1 MIRRVLQKTIE
12 DNLEKQKVTVLTG
25 ARRVGKTEL
34 LKAIKEK
41 HQGQSLWLNGEDAD
55 ALSLLAEQSV
65 ANYRRLLNGV
75 RLLII
80 DEAHFVPDI
89 MRKAKLM
96 IDEIRPLHIILTSS
110 SAFTLTQSSGAL
122 VGRSMSYT
130 LFPLAQMEFNHH
142 ENALETKQNLPDR
155 LIYGSYP
162 ELLHLETNR
171 EKEFYL
177 KELVNTYML
186 KDILVFEN
194 IRNAQKLRDLLE
206 LLARQIG
213 QEVSLDELGRQL
225 ALSKNTVERY
235 LELIEKVF
243 IIYRRRGFS
252 RNLRKEIAKSKRWY
266 FFDNGI
272 RNAIL
277 NDFRG
282 MAQREDKGMLWE
294 NYIASE
300 RIKRFAYR
308 QEAYEGFFWRTYD
321 QQEIDI
327 VEVHAS
333 DNIIAL
339 ECKWA
344 LTKSK
349 VPVAFAKGY
358 PNADYYTIT
367 STNYLDFVS

>member
-213 QEVSLDELGRQL
+213 HEVSLDELGRQL

-308 QEAYEGFFWRTYD
+308 QEA
-321 QQEIDI
+321 
-327 VEVHAS
+327 V
-333 DNIIAL
+333 
-339 ECKWA
+339 
-344 LTKSK
+344 
-349 VPVAFAKGY
+349 
-358 PNADYYTIT
+358 
-367 STNYLDFVS
+367 

>member
-1 MIRRVLQKTIE
+1 
-12 DNLEKQKVTVLTG
+12 
-25 ARRVGKTEL
+25 
-34 LKAIKEK
+34 
-41 HQGQSLWLNGEDAD
+41 
-55 ALSLLAEQSV
+55 
-65 ANYRRLLNGV
+65 
-75 RLLII
+75 
-80 DEAHFVPDI
+80 
-89 MRKAKLM
+89 
-96 IDEIRPLHIILTSS
+96 
-110 SAFTLTQSSGAL
+110 
-122 VGRSMSYT
+122 
-130 LFPLAQMEFNHH
+130 
-142 ENALETKQNLPDR
+142 
-155 LIYGSYP
+155 
-162 ELLHLETNR
+162 
-171 EKEFYL
+171 
-177 KELVNTYML
+177 
-186 KDILVFEN
+186 
-194 IRNAQKLRDLLE
+194 LE

-213 QEVSLDELGRQL
+213 HEVSLDELGRQL
-225 ALSKNTVERY
+225 SLSKNTVERY